1 MTLMSEMEYKQNSA
15 SAIKS
20 AINELFESEAVVA
33 RLTED
38 LNVEAKKESEYFEE
52 RFAERAKLMDNEVTI
67 MLRQLMVV
75 SSLCRE
81 IVAWVEARTLKG

>member
-1 MTLMSEMEYKQNSA
+1 MIPTSEMDYKQNSA

-38 LNVEAKKESEYFEE
+38 LHVEAKKESEYFEE
-52 RFAERAKLMDNEVTI
+52 RFAEKAKLMDNEVTI
-67 MLRQLMVV
+67 MLRF

-81 IVAWVEARTLKG
+81 IVAWVEARTPQRLT